1 MGESDRVG
9 ATLGGKYRLKRMLGA
24 GSMGAVYEAEH
35 IEIGK
40 RLAIKL
46 MSDAYAENPEIA
58 ARFRREAR
66 SASAVESDYI
76 VQIFDFGDE
85 PGLGLYMAIELLEG
99 EDLETRIVREG
110 HLDPGVVTT
119 IGYQVARGLAKA
131 HAAGV
136 IHRDLKPANIF
147 LTTRDDGSLLA
158 KILDFGISKV
168 QDSKITAVGITVGT
182 PQYMSPEQVG
192 ALRDIDGRTDV
203 WSLAAVLYEALSGT
217 SAIPDAD
224 TPYEIMMSILK
235 GRIPPLRD
243 IAPWVPEQI
252 ADVVHGGLV
261 RERERRIPDAAT
273 YASYLAAVCP
283 PTSGSHRFSLPEV
296 PAFVLPKFA
305 PDDRRDPISDIPVSI
320 AFDPAQHVV
329 EQEEEEAPQTMRDPA
344 MILRMD
350 QVATPGTVPPPSTLD
365 ENVEVFD
372 RSLLV
377 APKRAKK

>member
-9 ATLGGKYRLKRMLGA
+9 ATLGGKYRLKRLLGT

-35 IEIGK
+35 IAIGK

-46 MSDAYAENPEIA
+46 MNDAYVEQADIAE
-58 ARFRREAR
+58 RFRREAR
-66 SASAVESDYI
+66 AASAVESDYI
-76 VQIFDFGDE
+76 VQIFDFGQE

-99 EDLETRIVREG
+99 EDLETRIAREG
-110 HLDPGVVTT
+110 PMDPGVVMT

-168 QDSKITAVGITVGT
+168 TVDREITAVGLTVGT
-182 PQYMSPEQVG
+182 PQYMSPEQAG
-192 ALRDIDGRTDV
+192 ALRDIDGRTDI
-203 WSLAAVLYEALSGT
+203 WSLAAVLYEALTGKP
-217 SAIPDAD
+217 AIPDKD
-224 TPYEIMMSILK
+224 TPYEIMMTIVK
-235 GRIPPLRD
+235 GGIAPLHE
-243 IAPWVPEQI
+243 IAPWVPQPI

-273 YASYLAAVCP
+273 YASYLAAACP
-283 PTSGSHRFSLPEV
+283 NVSGSGRMSLPEI
-296 PAFVLPKFA
+296 PAYVYE
-305 PDDRRDPISDIPVSI
+305 REEPISEIPLSI
-320 AFDPAQHVV
+320 AYDPAGAAA
-329 EQEEEEAPQTMRDPA
+329 EEEEAPQTMRDPA
-344 MILRMD
+344 MLLRMD
-350 QVATPGTVPPPSTLD
+350 QVAVPGTVPPPSTID

-372 RSLLV
+372 RSVLV
-377 APKRAKK
+377 APKRAKN